1 MFQKMFDEAGAVCS
15 GSLRLASNMNQ
26 TGVEE
31 GFSRLRR
38 QETARKNRSTAG
50 SGMFCRGTRRRA

>member
-15 GSLRLASNMNQ
+15 GSLRLTSNMNK

-38 QETARKNRSTAG
+38 QEAARKNRSTAVG
-50 SGMFCRGTRRRA
+50 GMFCRRARRRA

>member
-1 MFQKMFDEAGAVCS
+1 MFQKMFDEAGAVFS
-15 GSLRLASNMNQ
+15 GSLRLTSNMNK

-38 QETARKNRSTAG
+38 QEAARKNRSTAAG
-50 SGMFCRGTRRRA
+50 GMFCRRARRHA

>member
-15 GSLRLASNMNQ
+15 GSLRLTSNMSK

-38 QETARKNRSTAG
+38 QAARKNRSTAG
-50 SGMFCRGTRRRA
+50 SGMFCRRAHRHA